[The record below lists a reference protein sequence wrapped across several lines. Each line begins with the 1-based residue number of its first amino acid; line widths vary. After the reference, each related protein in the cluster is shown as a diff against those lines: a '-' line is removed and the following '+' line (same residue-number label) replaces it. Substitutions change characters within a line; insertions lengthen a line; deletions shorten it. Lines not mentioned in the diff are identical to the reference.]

1 MRAGRLCSL
10 GARGV
15 RSLHGALQS
24 FVVVIVVIAVRR
36 GRSERGSDAAA
47 SAVGFR
53 ARRPKGK
60 SWSERE
66 KMRGRFM

>member
-24 FVVVIVVIAVRR
+24 FVVVVIVAVRR